1 MKKKILIILILL
13 SSITLI
19 SSATYSLFT
28 TDAIV
33 STIDQK
39 IAKFIIDADSF
50 DNLEI
55 PLSNMN
61 PGDIKEI
68 NFSISNSKED
78 KSSDITIGYILTI
91 KTPHYMPFII
101 ELFKEDELLMTC
113 DESYSRNDLNEIV
126 CHTDEQVLLKEN
138 KLIDNYKLKI
148 TFDKKY
154 NDYSYSD
161 LIDYINVELN
171 SYQKSRGEVWKRKL

>member
-39 IAKFIIDADSF
+39 IAKFIINSESF
-50 DNLEI
+50 DNLSI

-61 PGDIKEI
+61 PGDIKEV
-68 NFSISNSKED
+68 NFSIGNSKD
-78 KSSDITIGYILTI
+78 DISSDITIGYILTI
-91 KTPHYMPFII
+91 KTPHYIPFII
-101 ELFKEDELLMTC
+101 ELYKEDKKLLTC
-113 DESYSRNDLNEIV
+113 DETYSRNSDNEIV

-148 TFDKKY
+148 TFDKNY

-161 LIDYINVELN
+161 LIDYINIELN
-171 SYQKSRGEVWKRKL
+171 SYQKSVGEA